1 MSRRFAG
8 SWYWVEFTDGV
19 SQVCLHIYRETESI
33 FLLATYQKVLV
44 RRRLEKMIN
53 DSSKALRK
61 IVEVSCQTS
70 EKSRH
75 SIFCNSLESTIVLQ
89 LLKALISIFI
99 VTISLYFFSCIKR
112 CVVSSVANIIYD
124 SLLLNI
130 TNENYNNHWKQRRMK
145 WRREKLKTKKNTYFI
160 LTPTS
165 YLRFKFGLQIVHTN
179 WFDRQGAKDL
189 RFTVE

>member
-1 MSRRFAG
+1 MQKTANKRVKKIRRKLILGRVYWWCFSSLLTHLSRN
-8 SWYWVEFTDGV
+8 WKY
-19 SQVCLHIYRETESI
+19 I
-33 FLLATYQKVLV
+33 LLATYQKVLV
-44 RRRLEKMIN
+44 RRRLENMII

-70 EKSRH
+70 EKSCH

-112 CVVSSVANIIYD
+112 CVVSSVANIICD

-130 TNENYNNHWKQRRMK
+130 TNENYNNHWKQRRRK
-145 WRREKLKTKKNTYFI
+145 WEREKLKTKKNT
-160 LTPTS
+160 
-165 YLRFKFGLQIVHTN
+165 
-179 WFDRQGAKDL
+179 
-189 RFTVE
+189 